1 MLEVKIRV
9 QAESSETPVFGLKTS
24 SQGKRGMEAF
34 LNLFYKGIISFMRM
48 EPSWPSHFS
57 KAPPPD
63 IIT

>member
-48 EPSWPSHFS
+48 EPS
-57 KAPPPD
+57 
-63 IIT
+63 